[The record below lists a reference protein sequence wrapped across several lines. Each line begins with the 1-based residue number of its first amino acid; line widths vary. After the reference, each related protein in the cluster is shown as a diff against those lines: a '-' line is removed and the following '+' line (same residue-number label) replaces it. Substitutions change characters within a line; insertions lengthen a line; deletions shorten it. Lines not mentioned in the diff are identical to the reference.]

1 MKKSVR
7 LLLTAGLCAALGTG
21 LLVVNL
27 VHAADEDKEL
37 RDNVLKLAAMM
48 GTNNAGANDQA
59 ARAIA
64 DKVDDIEPVM
74 DLMKPRKDGGIGVGA
89 KPGAITP
96 DGIEKKIIDMD
107 KKPLSQAQV
116 NQQGDALQ
124 KMADQVAAISVVAQY
139 KCPVKKKEGDKDPKD
154 WDQWAKDMHKFAL
167 ELSGAAKAKN
177 AAGVKKAVSQ
187 LNEACNNCHSVFK

>member
-7 LLLTAGLCAALGTG
+7 LLLTAAIVAVLGTG
-21 LLVVNL
+21 LLVANL

-37 RDNVLKLAAMM
+37 KDSVLKLAGVM
-48 GTNNAGANDQA
+48 GTGNAGANDQA
-59 ARAIA
+59 KAIA

-96 DGIEKKIIDMD
+96 DGIEKKVIEMD
-107 KKPLSQAQV
+107 KKPLTQAQV
-116 NQQGDALQ
+116 NEQGDAI
-124 KMADQVAAISVVAQY
+124 KNMADQIAAIAGVAQY

-154 WDQWAKDMHKFAL
+154 WDQWSKDMQKQAL
-167 ELSGAAKAKN
+167 ALSKAAKAKN
-177 AAGVKKAVSQ
+177 ANAVKMTISQ
-187 LNEACNNCHSVFK
+187 LNETCNNCHSVFK